1 MTSYRRAKTPG
12 GVYFFT
18 VNLAERQRTILVDH
32 IALLK
37 RLFREEQKAHP
48 FRINALVI
56 LPDHLHAVFTL
67 PAKDADYSGRWRRI
81 KAVFSAALSP
91 TERRSASRRSKGER
105 GIWQRRFWEHF
116 IRDEQDYA
124 RHVDYIH
131 FNPVKHGHVTRVQ
144 DWPHSTFH
152 RFVREGKYPLDWAGG
167 DEIGF
172 AVGEQE

>member
-1 MTSYRRAKTPG
+1 MRYRRAREAGAT
-12 GVYFFT
+12 YFFT
-18 VNLAERQRTILVDH
+18 LNLAERKHTLLTDNAGILRTAIQEVQ
-32 IALLK
+32 
-37 RLFREEQKAHP
+37 QKHP
-48 FRINALVI
+48 FRIDALVI

-67 PAKDADYSGRWRRI
+67 PGEDADYSGRWRRI
-81 KAVFSAALSP
+81 KAAFSAVLPP

-105 GIWQRRFWEHF
+105 GIWQRRFWEHL

>member
-18 VNLAERQRTILVDH
+18 VNLAERQCTTLVDH

-37 RLFREEQKAHP
+37 RSFREVQKTYP

-67 PAKDADYSGRWRRI
+67 PDGDSDYSERWRRI
-81 KAVFSAALSP
+81 KAAFSAALPP

-105 GIWQRRFWEHF
+105 GIWQRRFWEHL
-116 IRDEQDYA
+116 IRDEGDYA
-124 RHVDYIH
+124 RHVDYVH
-131 FNPVKHGHVTRVQ
+131 FNPVKHGHVTRAQ
-144 DWPHSTFH
+144 DWPYSTFH

-167 DEIGF
+167 DEFDLI
-172 AVGEQE
+172 AIEWE